1 MSSSLAVTSSANLS
15 DTAGSLS
22 VSWINATSGTNWRIQ
37 ARILVRG
44 VQVGS
49 RDITAIGSGST
60 TVTYTASS
68 VYAAAEGQSL
78 SGAIVV
84 QVVNYENVTDG
95 LSYVRNSSAGN
106 LTINARISN
115 FTLTSPTTSAP
126 IDMDVADPVNV
137 SGSWTRP
144 HTAFRARIK
153 LYVGNA
159 SGGASTSW
167 TLISNRYGFGTTV
180 GYDVKELGLESAI
193 VSAMNSASPKDIKVE
208 AITQFR
214 DGSTSNIDLGSALS
228 RTANSGVIK
237 NFFSTSTVTS
247 TVALNIHLNQ
257 TLNVTISSSN
267 SAYSHRANLQFLT
280 SGGVWTTLLTN
291 NMASGATSTTF
302 TLTQAN
308 VNSVCSNYTT
318 TTTLTDK
325 IRVLLET
332 FSGANQTGTTG
343 STSKVGSGTI
353 TNCAPTWTSTTV
365 YVEDVGGIIRTLTGG
380 TSYLTT
386 LLQNKSTATVTFGGV
401 QTLKYATPVSYSIG
415 FGTPVTKASSGGTAG
430 SNGTYTE
437 SGITQ
442 ALTAAQL
449 NYSSNQTVNITIVDS
464 RGLSATQSITFT
476 ILPYSKP
483 NLQSFK
489 FYRSGGGYT
498 TDLRLDFTYDI
509 QSIVV
514 GGVERNTADNDDAQ
528 FRVGTGGTWTNI
540 TATAGTTSGGR
551 ITYTRTN
558 IAVTTLALGST
569 QSFFLRYRDDVETT
583 HVTTS
588 AYEVGKAIPTF
599 QITEDNI
606 YINGSPMATAL
617 ASYPVGAIY
626 LSTVSTSPA
635 TLFGG
640 TWAALG
646 AGTFLVAQGTGYAAG
661 STGGSATHVHT
672 TPSHTHTVADHTHSI
687 PSHTHSTPDH
697 THSLSQNGYAQVNV
711 TGIGGSFVY
720 LRGRSRTAW
729 TPTDRVTA
737 SSYVGNTTSQSWGAD
752 LAGSTDS
759 GGAGTSGA
767 WSGTSGGS
775 GVITTSS
782 NNGGNTGSASNLP
795 PYLAVYMW
803 QRTA

>member
-44 VQVGS
+44 VQVAS

-144 HTAFRARIK
+144 HTAFRARIR

-159 SGGASTSW
+159 SGGTSTSW
-167 TLISNRYGFGTTV
+167 TLISNRFGFGTTV
-180 GYDVKELGLESAI
+180 GYDVKALGLESAI
-193 VSAMNSASPKDIKVE
+193 VSAMNGASPKDIRVE
-208 AITQFR
+208 AITQFN
-214 DGSTSNIDLGSALS
+214 DGSASNLDLGSALS

-247 TVALNIHLNQ
+247 TVALNIDLNQ
-257 TLNVTISSSN
+257 TLSVTISSSN
-267 SAYSHRANLQFLT
+267 SAFSHRANLQFLT

-353 TNCAPTWTSTTV
+353 TNCSPTWTSTTV

-430 SNGTYTE
+430 TNGTYTE

-449 NYSSNQTVNITIVDS
+449 NFSSNQTVNITIVDS
-464 RGLSATQSITFT
+464 RGLSAVQQITFI
-476 ILPYSKP
+476 ILPYSSP
-483 NLQSFK
+483 VLESFR
-489 FYRSGGGYT
+489 FYRGGGGYT
-498 TDLRLDFTYDI
+498 TAIVLDYKYSI

-514 GGVERNTADNDDAQ
+514 GGVERNGADVDDAQ
-528 FRVGTGGTWTNI
+528 FRIGAGAWTNI
-540 TATAGTTSGGR
+540 AVPTGSTAGGR
-551 ITYTRTN
+551 ITYTRT
-558 IAVTTLALGST
+558 AHSVGTLALNATGA
-569 QSFFLRYRDDVETT
+569 FAFRVRDDVETT
-583 HVTTS
+583 HISPPDVT
-588 AYEVGKAIPTF
+588 VGKAIPIF
-599 QITEDNI
+599 QITADTVKV
-606 YINGSPMATAL
+606 NGSPLLTL
-617 ASYPVGAIY
+617 ADVYPVGSIY
-626 LSTVSTSPA
+626 ISANSTSPA

-687 PSHTHSTPDH
+687 PSHTHTVPAHSH
-697 THSLSQNGYAQVNV
+697 TLSQNGYAQVNV

-720 LRGRSRTAW
+720 LRGRSRPAW

-752 LAGSTDS
+752 LAGTTDNS
-759 GGAGTSGA
+759 AAVASGA

-782 NNGGNTGSASNLP
+782 NNGGNTGSASSLP
-795 PYLAVYMW
+795 PYLAVHMW